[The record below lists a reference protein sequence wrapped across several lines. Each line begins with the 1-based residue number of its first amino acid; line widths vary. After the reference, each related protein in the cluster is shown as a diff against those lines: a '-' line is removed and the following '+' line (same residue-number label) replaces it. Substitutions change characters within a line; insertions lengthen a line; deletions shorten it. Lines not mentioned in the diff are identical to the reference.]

1 MRELQ
6 KMIRHLDNGAHA
18 PIETDVN
25 QLLGGRTSTEY
36 ATALLGIG
44 IRAQAYVIVMKDTLE
59 LPDTLLAIR
68 RVKGTN
74 VRKTVLPFSYA
85 TLFNLVWVPT
95 ARRTTLAPLGY
106 VFDY

>member
-36 ATALLGIG
+36 ATALLDIG
-44 IRAQAYVIVMKDTLE
+44 IRAQVYVIVMRDTLE

-74 VRKTVLPFSYA
+74 VRKTLIREAVQLGMGCQRLEEPPLPPW
-85 TLFNLVWVPT
+85 LRV
-95 ARRTTLAPLGY
+95 
-106 VFDY
+106 